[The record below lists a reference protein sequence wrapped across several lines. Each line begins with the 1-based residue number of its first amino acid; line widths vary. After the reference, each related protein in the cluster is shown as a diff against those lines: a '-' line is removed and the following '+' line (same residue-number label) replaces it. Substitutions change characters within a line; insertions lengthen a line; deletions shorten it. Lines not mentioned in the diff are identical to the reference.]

1 MRRVVLI
8 SAFALLLAA
17 TPSFAHHSYG
27 EYDQDHA
34 VSVTGTILQMVIGS
48 PHTVLRLRTDDSTIY
63 TLVWGNAQ
71 QLARWGIKPGVLHA
85 GDRIVVTG
93 SEMRDRSFHT
103 MSLLTEIRRP
113 TDGWRWTRP
122 SDAPASSGTTAAA
135 PGSTHQ

>member
-1 MRRVVLI
+1 MRRVALI
-8 SAFALLLAA
+8 SAVALLLAA

-63 TLVWGNAQ
+63 TLIWGNAQ

-113 TDGWRWTRP
+113 SDGWRWRP
-122 SDAPASSGTTAAA
+122 SATPSSSAPTARAS
-135 PGSTHQ
+135 GSAQP